1 MAKIEEGVKA
11 LIEEVNLGYVS
22 TATKDGVPNVAPK
35 GSIRLMDEETLL
47 FADLFPGKT
56 SENLSENPNI
66 SVAFVKPDTFEG
78 YQIKGKAQVMTSGKI
93 YEKTVEA
100 IKNAPMDLPKPHAAV
115 VIKVEK
121 VYNLAPGPEAGKR
134 V

>member
-1 MAKIEEGVKA
+1 MAKIEKGVKA
-11 LIEEVNLGYVS
+11 LIEEVNLAYVS
-22 TATKDGVPNVAPK
+22 TSSKDGVPNVAPK
-35 GSIRLMDEETLL
+35 GSMRLMDEETLL

-56 SENLSENPNI
+56 SENLKENSNI

-78 YQIKGKAQVMTSGKI
+78 YQVKGRAELLTSGDI

-100 IKNAPMDLPKPHAAV
+100 ISKAPMDLPKPHAAV
-115 VIKVEK
+115 VIKVDK
-121 VYNLAPGPEAGKR
+121 VYNLAPGPEAGEK